1 MERRGCL
8 AALPGFLAESE
19 MAGGAFSSKAR
30 LETTPARDRQRRY
43 LASHRYEVEPGRE
56 LHEPPGGALRLV
68 LEVALS
74 LLERGSWTLPSWPV
88 EQADRKSVVWGKSVS
103 VSVDLG
109 GGRLLKKK
117 TK

>member
-68 LEVALS
+68 LEAEIGRAHVCTPVPNANLVCC
-74 LLERGSWTLPSWPV
+74 LRLE
-88 EQADRKSVVWGKSVS
+88 
-103 VSVDLG
+103 
-109 GGRLLKKK
+109 KKNNI
-117 TK
+117 